1 MVGTGQ
7 QFVELYRKIHALLSP
22 KGIPINADIPLWLN
36 DHPHLTYDG
45 VNHSCTEWVMP
56 YVDKMTIMA
65 YRDWGVGDRNAATV
79 PDMNGDPESIVNSC
93 EFELQIAPLYN
104 VKISAAVE
112 VGCRVDP
119 SWVSFCLD
127 GSVYMEEQLNNAETF
142 MRAHYT
148 AFDSIVIHYRD
159 SWQTLQPA
167 YTLNGNLQ
175 SRETYEWEG
184 AATVTDY
191 ARMNDLF
198 DFCNTHAVKAVYL
211 DLQVIITDLGTYM
224 TGLLDFLEMADS
236 NNIDVEFMLGNPHWT
251 LAIHHDAALQMIG
264 DTAQLIEDL
273 RVRASKP
280 VTVTQATVA
289 TSQATSEVFPLQST
303 SPNVP
308 SQSTASQNT
317 PSASSTLNVAP
328 SKSGGAPSVDQQAK
342 QTVPSGQSTQV
353 DLSIPQVDHQM
364 LMSSA
369 SPLTSVIAVTISLA
383 MLFV

>member
-1 MVGTGQ
+1 
-7 QFVELYRKIHALLSP
+7 
-22 KGIPINADIPLWLN
+22 
-36 DHPHLTYDG
+36 
-45 VNHSCTEWVMP
+45 
-56 YVDKMTIMA
+56 VDKMTIMA
-65 YRDWGVGDRNAATV
+65 YRDWGLGDRNAPTFT
-79 PDMNGDPESIVNSC
+79 DMNGDPQSIVNSC

-148 AFDSIVIHYRD
+148 AFDSMVIHYRD

-167 YTLNGNLQ
+167 YTLDGNLQ
-175 SRETYEWEG
+175 RRETYEWEG
-184 AATVTDY
+184 AATVTDK

-224 TGLLDFLEMADS
+224 SGLLDFLEMADS
-236 NNIDVEFMLGNPHWT
+236 NNIDVEFMLGNPKWT
-251 LAIHHDAALQMIG
+251 LTPKHEEALQMIG
-264 DTAQLIEDL
+264 ATAQLIEDL

-289 TSQATSEVFPLQST
+289 TSQAASSEAVS
-303 SPNVP
+303 
-308 SQSTASQNT
+308 SQNT
-317 PSASSTLNVAP
+317 VSPSTSQPTPSSTANGAS
-328 SKSGGAPSVDQQAK
+328 SKSGGAPTVDQAK
-342 QTVPSGQSTQV
+342 QTVQGEQSTQV
-353 DLSIPQVDHQM
+353 DPSNPPVDHQL

-369 SPLTSVIAVTISLA
+369 SLLTTSVIAVTISLA